1 MRLAEAVLRTHIT
14 EVVTDAGGDI
24 NDLATFNVHVVA
36 VDINAGIGGE
46 TSSYLQGYVK
56 TGPRQGPVSTSPAW
70 AGDRRAAAPTAVAA
84 WIFLNKINMSQW
96 LCS

>member
-1 MRLAEAVLRTHIT
+1 MRLAEAVLHTAIT

-56 TGPRQGPVSTSPAW
+56 TGPRHGIGVHLTGVGRGQKGCSTYGGGSKN
-70 AGDRRAAAPTAVAA
+70 
-84 WIFLNKINMSQW
+84 FLEQ
-96 LCS
+96 

>member
-1 MRLAEAVLRTHIT
+1 MRLAKAVLRTDIT
-14 EVVTDAGGDI
+14 EVVTDAGGYI

-56 TGPRQGPVSTSPAW
+56 TGPRHWIGVQLTGVGRGQKGCSTYSGGSKDFLEQNKYQPE
-70 AGDRRAAAPTAVAA
+70 AV
-84 WIFLNKINMSQW
+84 
-96 LCS
+96 